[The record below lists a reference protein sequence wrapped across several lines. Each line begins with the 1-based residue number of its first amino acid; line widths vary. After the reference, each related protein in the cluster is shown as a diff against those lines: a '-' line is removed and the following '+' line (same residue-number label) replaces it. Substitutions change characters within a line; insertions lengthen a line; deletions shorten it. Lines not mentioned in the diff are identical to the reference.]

1 MSEMQ
6 IFGLYACA
14 KLKYCILL
22 YLILGSTIVLAKDS
36 FFGQTNALLTSVM
49 AAKTSD
55 LTVKNGTFAKNLS
68 ITGLKSGSLRELKS
82 TFCQA
87 KATLGMLFRTHNGTI
102 SLFAS

>member
-22 YLILGSTIVLAKDS
+22 YLILGSTIVLANS
-36 FFGQTNALLTSVM
+36 FFGKTNALLISVM

-68 ITGLKSGSLRELKS
+68 ITGLKSVLV
-82 TFCQA
+82 
-87 KATLGMLFRTHNGTI
+87 H
-102 SLFAS
+102 